1 MEDSSCSICLNPVR
15 STRHNPP
22 IRCGHIFHRECIKK
36 WKAQGHHTCPM
47 CRKVFDVSKFRVILT
62 IENQYNARSNTLTPG
77 ESQIFSVFDCFDIEI
92 PARDDSDLDSLLT
105 DLGIDLD
112 ELSAVV
118 LESEG

>member
-1 MEDSSCSICLNPVR
+1 
-15 STRHNPP
+15 
-22 IRCGHIFHRECIKK
+22 
-36 WKAQGHHTCPM
+36 M

-62 IENQYNARSNTLTPG
+62 IENQFNATSNTLTLG

-112 ELSAVV
+112 ELSALV
-118 LESEG
+118 LESEA